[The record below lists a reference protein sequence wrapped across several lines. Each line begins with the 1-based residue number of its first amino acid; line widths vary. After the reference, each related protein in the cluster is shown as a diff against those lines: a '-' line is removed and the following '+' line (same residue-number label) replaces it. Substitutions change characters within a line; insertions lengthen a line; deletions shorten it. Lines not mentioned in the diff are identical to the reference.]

1 MSRFESAIAFMM
13 LAMFVTPTAAS
24 AQVSVEQ
31 VATGF
36 VQAVTLCA
44 KAQAQGV
51 GIAGLAELDRALV
64 AEGNAST
71 RQFTQTPDGRPAW
84 DVLSGRGI
92 VAISEPSE
100 RECNVMAY
108 GPRVAP
114 TFAQVAE
121 ALMSPSVGYA
131 EREVAQTPE
140 AIVREFNRD
149 GASGPVRVRLDGGEP
164 GMPGRTFRFPML
176 MAFVSATP
184 AVSP

>member
-1 MSRFESAIAFMM
+1 MSRFKSAIAFMA
-13 LAMFVTPTAAS
+13 LAMFVSPTTAS

-51 GIAGLAELDRALV
+51 GIAGLAESERALV

-71 RQFTQTPDGRPAW
+71 RQFTQTADGRPVW

-108 GPRVAP
+108 GPRVVP
-114 TFAQVAE
+114 TFARVAE
-121 ALMSPSVGYA
+121 ALIAPSIGYA
-131 EREVAQTPE
+131 EREVAQTPD

-149 GASGPVRVRLDGGEP
+149 GTAGPVRARLDGGEP

-176 MAFVSATP
+176 MAFVYTTP
-184 AVSP
+184 AVAP